1 MNEIWELHIAN
12 PDIDINEGRMTDE
25 IFEVIFHQV
34 MRGAP
39 GPATVHPYLSLERL
53 RRYLYRVTFDSLPQ
67 DNGSGTPVI
76 GGCSAY
82 VQNGKL
88 YRNYDWNYDNAASF
102 IVRTQDFEGMSM
114 ITGLDDGAMDDSK
127 IAQLPY
133 RMVDGQN
140 NNGIMLSTH
149 ILFNDWQWSG
159 VGEKSIPLTRLP
171 FLVLSKVKSMA
182 TIASD
187 LNGVLGNLTSTSG
200 LDNLGYLIQLLI
212 TDGTTT
218 YALIPPLEDGQA
230 YELVDATANPKMS
243 NFRWVNRAAV
253 SRADADIQLHPT
265 GIERWNM
272 MPCPLEDLRF
282 TLGYEAPT
290 RLSEFI
296 GLRGTTKD
304 STDAELLEI
313 YEFAHEAYITRER
326 DGYTWQ
332 TMHSV
337 VYDARMEEL
346 YIQENWKDNCV
357 SSVGGNDRI
366 RGFLMGDTLVLELSD
381 KLDYDET
388 RKAIIIDS
396 SSAKIDETN
405 QRIII

>member
-1 MNEIWELHIAN
+1 MAIRYK
-12 PDIDINEGRMTDE
+12 DINELTKRPVLTGEEKLPVTEMEYVDIDQISEYTNKKK
-25 IFEVIFHQV
+25 
-34 MRGAP
+34 
-39 GPATVHPYLSLERL
+39 PYLSIERL
-53 RRYLYRVTFDSLPQ
+53 RHYLYRVTFDRLPE

-102 IVRTQDFEGMSM
+102 IVRTRDFEGMSM

-133 RMVDGQN
+133 RMVDGRN

-149 ILFNDWQWSG
+149 ILFNDWQWTG
-159 VGEKSIPLTRLP
+159 AGEKSIPLTRLP

-187 LNGVLGNLTSTSG
+187 LAWVLGNLTSTPG

-230 YELVDATANPKMS
+230 YELVDATSNPKMS
-243 NFRWVNRAAV
+243 NFRWEA
-253 SRADADIQLHPT
+253 SRNVVRQELQTRPT
-265 GIERWNM
+265 GVERWNM
-272 MPCPLEDLRF
+272 MPCPLEELRF
-282 TLGYEAPT
+282 TKAYEAPI

-296 GLRGTTKD
+296 GLRETTKD
-304 STDAELLEI
+304 STDAQLLAI
-313 YEFAHEAYITRER
+313 YDSAHEAYIERTR
-326 DGYTWQ
+326 DGLTWQ

-337 VYDARMEEL
+337 VYGGRMEEL

-366 RGFLMGDTLVLELSD
+366 HGFLMGDTLVLELSD
-381 KLDYDET
+381 KLDYDEEQKT
-388 RKAIIIDS
+388 IFINSPSARYDEQTNTVII
-396 SSAKIDETN
+396 
-405 QRIII
+405 